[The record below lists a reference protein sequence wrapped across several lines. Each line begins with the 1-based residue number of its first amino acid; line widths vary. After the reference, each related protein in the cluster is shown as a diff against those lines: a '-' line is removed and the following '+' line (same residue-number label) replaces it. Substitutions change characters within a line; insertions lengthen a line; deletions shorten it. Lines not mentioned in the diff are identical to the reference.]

1 MKVNNKD
8 LNEADAEAF
17 ASVMRLQDPSLQD
30 DFDISFAEGVI
41 DVLGPLW
48 NPKNNVFFDADPTSP
63 NIMVGSNGARI
74 IKSPSGKFRVY
85 SVTGTLLG
93 IRDTEQAAKKLAT
106 N

>member
-30 DFDISFAEGVI
+30 DFDISFAEGVV
-41 DVLGPLW
+41 DVLGSLW
-48 NPKNNVFFDADPTSP
+48 NPKNNVFFDSDPASP
-63 NIMVGSNGARI
+63 NIQVGSNGTRI

-93 IRDTEQAAKKLAT
+93 IRDSEQAAQKLAT
-106 N
+106 K